1 MYGQLSSVTANFALT
16 TELALSLAETVHKCK
31 LMFRGLTPS
40 SVQSGVQ
47 TQSPALSCD
56 KSITTYYGA
65 FENPCLTEGNK
76 RPTCPHDSLK
86 GFVCLSFPFV
96 CFAVDLPPVDLN
108 YYIIPWRM
116 AENSPPLKQV
126 LSSRFADYFKPI
138 RAITLSLEMPFQDK
152 LLASLLHTGNSI
164 ATYIPVAIIFI

>member
-1 MYGQLSSVTANFALT
+1 MFRVEFKHNLQHSPVISLSQHTMERLKILALPKVTNGPLVLMIVSKASSVFHFL
-16 TELALSLAETVHKCK
+16 
-31 LMFRGLTPS
+31 
-40 SVQSGVQ
+40 
-47 TQSPALSCD
+47 
-56 KSITTYYGA
+56 
-65 FENPCLTEGNK
+65 CL
-76 RPTCPHDSLK
+76 
-86 GFVCLSFPFV
+86 
-96 CFAVDLPPVDLN
+96 FAVDLPPVDLN